1 MDSKVNTYSS
11 ATSCANEFNQIF
23 AEGYSLKKTRLK
35 QWIYANN
42 QTQPSVA
49 RVLELTADEFKR
61 KLREHEKFDREQLKK
76 LINLLGAENA
86 FNVIYFPSKRF
97 RKKVRWEVFGK
108 YRKKGDVNE

>member
-11 ATSCANEFNQIF
+11 ATNCANEFNQIL
-23 AEGYSLKKTRLK
+23 ADGYSLKKTRLK

-49 RVLELTADEFKR
+49 RVLELSADEFKR
-61 KLREHEKFDREQLKK
+61 KLREHEKFDRAQMKK

-86 FNVIYFPSKRF
+86 FNVIYFPSKKF
-97 RKKVRWEVFGK
+97 RKEVWWQVFGK
-108 YRKKGDVNE
+108 TRFVGDDNE